1 MIGDEEVYN
10 LKSQRVSKGIKQKD
24 LAEQLGITPQYLN
37 SIENGKTEPRRDL
50 MIRISEILKVS
61 VQKLFFEEE

>member
-10 LKSQRVSKGIKQKD
+10 LKSQRVSKRIKQKD